1 VDDQG
6 AGAGCGEGPL
16 ARRGVLSHFKIS
28 YQEVEED
35 ITEFEM
41 VHLTVTSFE
50 ARQIEFYN
58 IKIGSK

>member
-1 VDDQG
+1 MLVAVIG
-6 AGAGCGEGPL
+6 TS
-16 ARRGVLSHFKIS
+16 LSAYLYS
-28 YQEVEED
+28 WQSNQEVEED